1 MTFFDPETIRI
12 GCAVSRAVTDAR
24 TRRTREALA
33 RGETPDLV
41 GALTPA
47 DLLRWIE
54 KRKPFHLVPVTSRAM
69 AESDLYRRPS
79 YSNPSSSTFTT
90 TL

>member
-24 TRRTREALA
+24 TRRTREALI
-33 RGETPDLV
+33 
-41 GALTPA
+41 PA

-54 KRKPFHLVPVTSRAM
+54 NAERKKRESRGGRARRR
-69 AESDLYRRPS
+69 AEEARVNHEKEDTP
-79 YSNPSSSTFTT
+79 
-90 TL
+90 

>member
-54 KRKPFHLVPVTSRAM
+54 NAERKKRESRDGRARRR
-69 AESDLYRRPS
+69 AEEARVNHEKEDTP
-79 YSNPSSSTFTT
+79 
-90 TL
+90 

>member
-24 TRRTREALA
+24 TRRTKEALA

-54 KRKPFHLVPVTSRAM
+54 NAERKKRESRGGRARRR
-69 AESDLYRRPS
+69 AEGARVNHEKEDTP
-79 YSNPSSSTFTT
+79 
-90 TL
+90 